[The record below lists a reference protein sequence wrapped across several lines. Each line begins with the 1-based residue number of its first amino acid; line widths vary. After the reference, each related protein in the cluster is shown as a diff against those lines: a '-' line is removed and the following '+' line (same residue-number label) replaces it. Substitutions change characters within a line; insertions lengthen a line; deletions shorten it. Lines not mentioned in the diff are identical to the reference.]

1 MERSM
6 KLTDFLKPNSKKIL
20 VLLLLLVSYAPLI
33 IHNFSFPA
41 QFSLLN
47 DYIYYSNYYTLVPSA
62 IVACSLGYFDCQPAL
77 VSESTLDIILVL
89 VGILLWYPVSCL
101 IVSCWNW
108 FFISLDE
115 KKKYY
120 EKFAA
125 KTLLI
130 AFIFI
135 AVVLPTIGSYFIDIE
150 IITSRSLIGADEG
163 PIGLPIFQELRIKN
177 KFILPVTYQ
186 LPDLTACLY
195 ETKTNSTVDTITSGG
210 FYLSYNIADTGTSV
224 VDSDKPFNRN
234 VITIK
239 PISEIKIYLVGA
251 VYGWG
256 VIDIRESF
264 INTYKNDEIILIKTI
279 GMNNEKYC
287 SSFNATNTD
296 IHSSEKI
303 KISE

>member
-1 MERSM
+1 M
-6 KLTDFLKPNSKKIL
+6 KLTDFLKPNSKKIM
-20 VLLLLLVSYAPLI
+20 VLLLLLVSYIPLI

-47 DYIYYSNYYTLVPSA
+47 DYIYYLYYSNYYTFFPSA

-77 VSESTLDIILVL
+77 VSESTLNIILVF
-89 VGILLWYPVSCL
+89 VGVLLWYPVSCL

-108 FFISLDE
+108 FFSSFGE
-115 KKKYY
+115 KKKHY

-130 AFIFI
+130 GFIFI
-135 AVVLPTIGSYFIDIE
+135 AVVLPTIGNNFIDIE
-150 IITSRSLIGADEG
+150 TITSRSLIGAGEG
-163 PIGLPIFQELRIKN
+163 PIGLPILQELIVKN

-186 LPDLTACLY
+186 LPDLTACSY
-195 ETKTNSTVDTITSGG
+195 DTKINSTIDATTSGD
-210 FYLSYNIADTGTSV
+210 FYLSYYIADTGRSV
-224 VDSDKPFNRN
+224 VDSDKTFNRN

-239 PISEIKIYLVGA
+239 PLSEKKIFLVGSI
-251 VYGWG
+251 YGWG
-256 VIDIRESF
+256 VTDMRESF
-264 INTYKNDEIILIKTI
+264 INTHKNDEIILLKNI

-287 SSFNATNTD
+287 SSFSATDTD